1 MYQAWKM
8 MREKLLELKARNLPE
23 LGVGGYGSR
32 GGSQLRSG
40 ASSSAIS
47 ASAGR
52 PSERDSERDREH
64 VYSDRRDYV
73 RSNDRV
79 CDRHRD
85 DRDRHDRNCAH
96 PRPRA
101 AATPLHQ
108 AVLAASQM
116 TRGIATVETSMTDA
130 SSGIATGGATAGMT
144 TTNATGATISK
155 LPQFIPDDTP
165 LRPPAP
171 AQVLNL
177 VQQRRVYRPL
187 PSSPSCVD
195 WRLQPNRLPPLPNVH
210 ALGRLG

>member
-1 MYQAWKM
+1 M

-32 GGSQLRSG
+32 GGFKPRSG

-64 VYSDRRDYV
+64 GYSDRRDYV

-130 SSGIATGGATAGMT
+130 SSGIATGGATAGVTM
-144 TTNATGATISK
+144 TNATGATISK